1 MSNGST
7 GQQPSAVVI
16 KGSWQDLLTQAH
28 RAAANQNDE
37 AIALYEKVRNGLARL
52 PEAHRQANDGKL
64 HEIWEAAAANLH
76 VYLTQRERY
85 DESLDALSAMDEIVD
100 EDEHKAWRQ
109 RRAMVLAQAGRAE
122 EALDALQSLAE
133 APDARM
139 SDWGN
144 RVTQLVKLKRLDEAT
159 SVIAA
164 AARWVQQAQTAG
176 SDIGMT
182 TAEAAAYLENLRSI
196 VALVAGNYDEAIAH
210 YEAACD
216 HDAHYR
222 ERPELIYMRLLT
234 HRQPGLA
241 LRWIERDT
249 AHPVRAT
256 FWHGVALKRLGKPDE
271 ARRKWEQNAKA
282 ANQQP
287 SNEMFLDL
295 VMNFYYLGDTE
306 GVGLNGV
313 LRALQSG
320 GAQSWLMLYLAGL
333 GWLLRGNLN
342 HARTNFALA
351 LGRRRAAA
359 EGARLPL
366 EVWMHCTDLLD
377 KETQDQVAEYFETER

>member
-7 GQQPSAVVI
+7 GQQPSPLVI
-16 KGSWQDLLTQAH
+16 KGSWEDLLNQAH
-28 RAAANQNDE
+28 RAAANQSDE
-37 AIALYEKVRNGLARL
+37 AIALYAKVRNGLARL
-52 PEAHRQANDGKL
+52 PETHRRANNGKL

-85 DESLDALSAMDEIVD
+85 DEALDALGAMDEIVD
-100 EDEHKAWRQ
+100 EDERKAWGQ
-109 RRAMVLAQAGRAE
+109 RRALVLAQAGRTQ

-133 APDARM
+133 APDARL

-159 SVIAA
+159 AVIAEA
-164 AARWVQQAQTAG
+164 ERWAEQAQAAG

-182 TAEAAAYLENLRSI
+182 TAEATAYLENLRSI
-196 VALVAGNYDEAIAH
+196 VALVAGNYDQAIAH

-234 HRQPGLA
+234 HGQPGLA
-241 LRWIERDT
+241 LPWIERD
-249 AHPVRAT
+249 ARHPVRAA

-295 VMNFYYLGDTE
+295 VLNFYYLGDTE

-377 KETQDQVAEYFETER
+377 EETQNQVAEYFETER